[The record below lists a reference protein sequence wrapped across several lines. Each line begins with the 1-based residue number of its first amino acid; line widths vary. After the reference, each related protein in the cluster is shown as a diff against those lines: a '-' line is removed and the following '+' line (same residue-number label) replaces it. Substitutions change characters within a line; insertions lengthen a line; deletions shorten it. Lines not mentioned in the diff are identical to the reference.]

1 MSSHSSSRASQ
12 EARTNAEQVLH
23 DAEGPQESTFRMV
36 ALVSTYGG
44 M

>member
-1 MSSHSSSRASQ
+1 MSRASQ
-12 EARTNAEQVLH
+12 DAKSNAEQVLS
-23 DAEGPQESTFRMV
+23 DAGGPQESTFRMV